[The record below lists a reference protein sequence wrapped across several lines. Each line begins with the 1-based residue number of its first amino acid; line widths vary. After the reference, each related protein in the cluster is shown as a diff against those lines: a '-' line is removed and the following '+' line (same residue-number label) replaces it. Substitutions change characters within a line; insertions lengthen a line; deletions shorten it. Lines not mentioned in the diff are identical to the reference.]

1 MRGVRLATMTNSS
14 TLPAAYTAHR
24 ATLDDVEKI
33 FDVQAAHNVPV
44 CGDPNSTAEEV
55 ADELVEP
62 GFDLDAD
69 GWLVNDAS
77 GRAVAWGWAFRKE
90 ESANVDIAVFARPG
104 SDGAAAWLWDA
115 VQARAVEIVRDL
127 GHPIA
132 VVDSAVFRAD
142 ERIRS
147 LCEAHGYAP
156 ATTFVRLRID
166 HDGDVPLP
174 DSPLSLELRTAD
186 DPDVRRDAH
195 AVREEGFSDHFGVV
209 PSSYESWVRVR
220 EASGSHDWRLVHVA
234 YIDGE
239 PAAMLLRTNA
249 FVPDENC
256 GYVQSLATRPAFQ
269 GRGLG
274 RFLLRYAFAA
284 DAADGRVGTLL
295 HVDTDPKRPA
305 LGLYL
310 GAGMRPIQTIDVWRR
325 TIETGTA
332 A

>member
-1 MRGVRLATMTNSS
+1 MT
-14 TLPAAYTAHR
+14 TLPAGHTARR
-24 ATLDDVEKI
+24 ATLDDVDAI
-33 FDVQAAHNVPV
+33 FEVTAAHNVPV
-44 CGDPNSTAEEV
+44 CGDPNSTTEDV

-62 GFDLDAD
+62 GFDLNTD
-69 GWLVNDAS
+69 GWLVDDAD

-90 ESANVDIAVFARPG
+90 DSANLDIAVFARPG
-104 SDGAAAWLWDA
+104 SEAAAAWLWEA
-115 VQARAVEIVRDL
+115 VQSRAVDIAREL

-142 ERIRS
+142 ERVRS

-156 ATTFVRLRID
+156 ATTFFRLRID
-166 HDGDVPLP
+166 HEGDVPYP
-174 DSPLSLELRTAD
+174 EPPEPLELRTAE

-195 AVREEGFSDHFGVV
+195 AVREESFSDHFGFV
-209 PSSYESWVRVR
+209 PSSYESWVRTR
-220 EASGSHDWRLVHVA
+220 EASSAHDWRIVHVA

-239 PAAMLLRTNA
+239 PAAALIRTNA

-256 GYVQSLATRPAFQ
+256 GYVLTLATRPAHQ

-274 RFLLRYAFAA
+274 RYLLRYAFAA
-284 DAADGRVGTLL
+284 DAADSRAGTLL

-310 GAGMRPIQTIDVWRR
+310 GAGMRPVQTIDVWRR
-325 TIETGTA
+325 TIETGNPPA
-332 A
+332 